1 MAEDKEEVVEQT
13 PLIQIL
19 AHKVE
24 KTDDVKPGKPAEPTS
39 DSKDQKPDADKS
51 DADKLKDEKA
61 ADEKLVAEKLE
72 AEDQGKSELAD
83 ITKELKSLKKALRS
97 ERDKRQAA
105 ERDEKPKPKT
115 SFDEDPDKAIEE
127 ALSVQ
132 EQKTENR
139 FYLLCENLVK
149 AKHDD
154 FDEVVNVFM
163 ESTEDD
169 QVLAGQVYQQMGM
182 EANPAEYLY
191 SFAKNRTEMS
201 DVGGDLSKY
210 KESIEQPLNVKIEE
224 LQKQNKELS
233 DQLQSLGKL
242 SSSLNDEPST
252 AQASIDAASASEP
265 TPMDDIVGPKKRTA

>member
-13 PLIQIL
+13 PLTQIL

-24 KTDDVKPGKPAEPTS
+24 KTVDVKPGEPAEPTS
-39 DSKDQKPDADKS
+39 DSKDQKPDADKP

-61 ADEKLVAEKLE
+61 ADEKLAAEKLK
-72 AEDQGKSELAD
+72 ADDQGKSELAD
-83 ITKELKSLKKALRS
+83 ITKELKGLKTALRS

-105 ERDEKPKPKT
+105 EREEPKPKT
-115 SFDEDPDKAIEE
+115 SWDEDPDKALEE
-127 ALSVQ
+127 RLS
-132 EQKTENR
+132 EQTQNAENR
-139 FYLLCENLVK
+139 FYMLCENLVK

-154 FDEVVNVFM
+154 FDDVVKAFM
-163 ESTEDD
+163 EGAEDD
-169 QVLAGQVYQQMGM
+169 PVLAGQVYQQMGM

-191 SFAKNRTEMS
+191 SFAKNRAEMS

-210 KESIEQPLNVKIEE
+210 KESIEQPLNVKLEE

-242 SSSLNDEPST
+242 SPSLNDEPST
-252 AQASIDAASASEP
+252 AKASIDAESASEP
-265 TPMDDIVGPKKRTA
+265 TPMGDIIGPKKRTA

>member
-13 PLIQIL
+13 PLTQIL

-24 KTDDVKPGKPAEPTS
+24 KTVDVKPGEPAEPTS
-39 DSKDQKPDADKS
+39 DSKDQKPDADKP

-61 ADEKLVAEKLE
+61 ADEKLAAEKLK
-72 AEDQGKSELAD
+72 ADDQGKSELAD
-83 ITKELKSLKKALRS
+83 ITKELKGLKTALRS

-105 ERDEKPKPKT
+105 EREEPKPKT
-115 SFDEDPDKAIEE
+115 SWDEDPDKALEE
-127 ALSVQ
+127 RLS
-132 EQKTENR
+132 EQTQNAENR
-139 FYLLCENLVK
+139 FYMLCENLVK

-154 FDEVVNVFM
+154 FDDVVKAFM
-163 ESTEDD
+163 EGAEDD
-169 QVLAGQVYQQMGM
+169 PVLAGQVYQQMGL

-201 DVGGDLSKY
+201 EVGGDLSKY
-210 KESIEQPLNVKIEE
+210 KESIEQPLNVKLEE

-242 SSSLNDEPST
+242 SPSLNDEPST
-252 AQASIDAASASEP
+252 AKASIDAESASEP
-265 TPMDDIVGPKKRTA
+265 TPMGDIIGPKKRTA